1 MGGACA
7 SAPSKSIEPPGV
19 STLSERLSKQL
30 ISVLGHGG
38 AQSGGGFPHGAPA
51 REVEGTPSRVVGV
64 LRTAHWFY
72 AIPLPN

>member
-30 ISVLGHGG
+30 ISVLGTALVFTPTLAPFCSRFFERGHD
-38 AQSGGGFPHGAPA
+38 AHVFILTHVPGAPVA
-51 REVEGTPSRVVGV
+51 
-64 LRTAHWFY
+64 
-72 AIPLPN
+72 